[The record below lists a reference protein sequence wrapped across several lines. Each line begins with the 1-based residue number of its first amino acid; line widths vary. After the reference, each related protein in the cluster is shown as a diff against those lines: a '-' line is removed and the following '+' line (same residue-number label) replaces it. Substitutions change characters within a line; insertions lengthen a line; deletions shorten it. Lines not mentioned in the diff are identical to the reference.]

1 MMSNNL
7 RLLPLSIA
15 SISASV
21 SLLRMQSISWRC
33 ERSPALSRRRRPATC
48 DVVPVSPVLGRALR
62 PSKRR
67 ISRRSTSLIVS
78 RTHLETAIIIIIII
92 QVSVRESQRPGNQKV
107 KSNHRLEREGRK
119 RQQREVCILSCK
131 AI

>member
-78 RTHLETAIIIIIII
+78 RTHLETAIIIII

-119 RQQREVCILSCK
+119 RQQREVCTLSCK

>member
-78 RTHLETAIIIIIII
+78 RTHLETAIIIIII

-119 RQQREVCILSCK
+119 RQQREVCTLSCK

>member
-78 RTHLETAIIIIIII
+78 RTHLETAIIII

-119 RQQREVCILSCK
+119 RQQREVCTLSCK

>member
-119 RQQREVCILSCK
+119 RQQREVCTLSCK